1 MAFSKLMFLTTMLV
15 LAAVISVAASAEAP
29 APSPASPA
37 TAVSPSFAAGVVTAV
52 VALAFGSALKI

>member
-1 MAFSKLMFLTTMLV
+1 MAFSKVMLLTTMAVLV
-15 LAAVISVAASAEAP
+15 VVISVAGAAEAP

-37 TAVSPSFAAGVVTAV
+37 AMVSPSFAAGVLAAV